1 MMLNNLSKKQGYDKG
16 EFPAA
21 SIGASNNIER
31 GSIHPISAQSSSVP
45 TSIMHSINYSK
56 GNNGGR
62 CYKYYRSIYISF
74 TLRILLIMND

>member
-21 SIGASNNIER
+21 NVGANINIEGG

-56 GNNGGR
+56 GKNGGW
-62 CYKYYRSIYISF
+62 CYKYYRSIYLYSQSKYY
-74 TLRILLIMND
+74 